1 MHVRVYRFQLK
12 ARKTKCKNESRKFV
26 EIQNR
31 KHWTERPSA
40 NDGTEWTEQRLVEM
54 SKASTSTLISKLF
67 CSHIERIRNINQSS
81 AERDLR
87 FPFSSGKQK
96 TKKSKKKSEP
106 NKFAFYFDSCFDEN
120 RLRICRCR
128 LQRLMKNRTEEITG
142 KLHAVRLTLLFSPF
156 LHLSA
161 RFASIVISKTFGFDL
176 PQAKTL
182 FVWFSQHIYI
192 IYRLLWKLCRRLFV
206 ILRHSNWIE
215 KRIEKNLTCF
225 ARTSVQLIA
234 SDNKNRTNRAFD

>member
-1 MHVRVYRFQLK
+1 MNRTTFGG
-12 ARKTKCKNESRKFV
+12 NEQS
-26 EIQNR
+26 I
-31 KHWTERPSA
+31 
-40 NDGTEWTEQRLVEM
+40 
-54 SKASTSTLISKLF
+54 
-67 CSHIERIRNINQSS
+67 NINVNKQTFLFAHRTDSEYKS
-81 AERDLR
+81 VERR
-87 FPFSSGKQK
+87 ARTSFPIFIRQ
-96 TKKSKKKSEP
+96 TENKKIEKKSEP

-120 RLRICRCR
+120 RLRISRCR

-206 ILRHSNWIE
+206 ILRHSN
-215 KRIEKNLTCF
+215 
-225 ARTSVQLIA
+225 
-234 SDNKNRTNRAFD
+234 